1 MQISIHTEV
10 AGLFKKQKDRGNGM
24 KKIQIAIDG
33 PSGAGKSTMA
43 KIVSKKL
50 GILYLD
56 TGAMYRAVALKAIK
70 AGIDTKD
77 SAALAKMVED
87 IDIRIDYK
95 DEQQKI
101 YLDGEDVTGDIR
113 TPEVTVG
120 SSNVAVFPE
129 VRAKMVELQREIAK
143 KNSVV
148 MDGRDI
154 GTHVLPNAEVK
165 IFLTA
170 SAEDRAKRRYEELKE
185 KGALKQTFEELMREM
200 EYRDKNDSSR
210 KASPLKKAEDAVL
223 LDTSGLS
230 IEESAKKILEIV
242 RTRI

>member
-1 MQISIHTEV
+1 
-10 AGLFKKQKDRGNGM
+10 M

-43 KIVSKKL
+43 KIVSREL

-56 TGAMYRAVALKAIK
+56 TGAMYRAVALKAIRE
-70 AGIDTKD
+70 GIDTKD
-77 SAALAKMVED
+77 EVALSKMVKD
-87 IDIRIDYK
+87 IDIKIDYK
-95 DEQQKI
+95 DGQQKV

-120 SSNVAVFPE
+120 SSNVAVFPD
-129 VRAKMVELQREIAK
+129 VRKKMVELQREIASS
-143 KNSVV
+143 NSVV

-170 SAEDRAKRRYEELKE
+170 SAEERAKRRYEELKE
-185 KGALKQTFEELMREM
+185 KGALKQTFEELVREM

-210 KASPLKKAEDAVL
+210 KVSPLKKADDAIL

-230 IEESAKKILEIV
+230 IEESANKILDIV

>member
-1 MQISIHTEV
+1 
-10 AGLFKKQKDRGNGM
+10 M

>member
-1 MQISIHTEV
+1 
-10 AGLFKKQKDRGNGM
+10 M

-43 KIVSKKL
+43 KIVSKEL

-70 AGIDTKD
+70 SGIDTRD
-77 SAALAKMVED
+77 EAALADMVED
-87 IDIRIDYK
+87 IDIRIVYK
-95 DEQQKI
+95 DGQQKV

-120 SSNVAVFPE
+120 SSDVAVFPG
-129 VRAKMVELQREIAK
+129 VRKKMVELQREIAK
-143 KNSVV
+143 TNSVV

-154 GTHVLPNAEVK
+154 GTHVLPDAEIK

-185 KGALKQTFEELMREM
+185 KGTLKQTFEELMREM

-210 KASPLKKAEDAVL
+210 KVSPLRKADDAIL

>member
-1 MQISIHTEV
+1 
-10 AGLFKKQKDRGNGM
+10 M

-43 KIVSKKL
+43 KIVSKEL

-70 AGIDTKD
+70 SGIGTKD

-95 DEQQKI
+95 DGQQKV
-101 YLDGEDVTGDIR
+101 YLDGEDVTEDIR
-113 TPEVTVG
+113 TPDVTVG
-120 SSNVAVFPE
+120 SSDVAVFPE
-129 VRAKMVELQREIAK
+129 VRKKMVDLQREIAK
-143 KNSVV
+143 TNSVV

-185 KGALKQTFEELMREM
+185 KGTLKT
-200 EYRDKNDSSR
+200 D
-210 KASPLKKAEDAVL
+210 
-223 LDTSGLS
+223 
-230 IEESAKKILEIV
+230 I
-242 RTRI
+242 